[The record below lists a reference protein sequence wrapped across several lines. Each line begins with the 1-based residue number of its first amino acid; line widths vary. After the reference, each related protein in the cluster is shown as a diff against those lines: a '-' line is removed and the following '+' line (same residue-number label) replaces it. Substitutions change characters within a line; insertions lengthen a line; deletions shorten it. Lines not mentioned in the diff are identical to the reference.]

1 MSYDG
6 DIQPDG
12 ACAMAES
19 LIATALRLKAVA
31 SGGRAKDGVDADAST
46 LQPQD
51 KQTAAPVRRY
61 AASSRSPQHIGQVLP
76 YTFMPSLTF
85 LTTQPCQNLSDG
97 PVALLRAAGNDS
109 LPDCRGAGRNRKQD
123 GNDQQRSDCVH
134 EHGDG
139 GREFEIAAVSDD
151 SLERRG

>member
-19 LIATALRLKAVA
+19 LIATALWLKAVA

-76 YTFMPSLTF
+76 NTFML
-85 LTTQPCQNLSDG
+85 G
-97 PVALLRAAGNDS
+97 VALQNSNRASTYRPDRSLCCVRLVTTFSPAAEGPAVTADRAAIS
-109 LPDCRGAGRNRKQD
+109 SSAATAYTTIAM
-123 GNDQQRSDCVH
+123 
-134 EHGDG
+134 GDG
-139 GREFEIAAVSDD
+139 D
-151 SLERRG
+151 SRLPL